1 MSLLQILTEGR
12 KEDFVARFSK
22 KFNEA
27 QLQQIINVSE
37 SLPGQNKYLNFIGN
51 VVNPN
56 NFDTDMSKLESL
68 LERFSTIGPNLP
80 IKDINQY
87 KTIEQLKN
95 VIDEYNNKIRRE
107 IKSDEQSDLVYE
119 DDDMVVIQPKTY
131 EASCKYG
138 AGTKWCTTATKSHFD
153 NHNKN
158 GKLFYFIDKKK
169 PTSDPLYKVALY
181 YTFDDNMKFYNA
193 TDDVIKSGWIFGSK
207 KLKNILDRVV
217 VYIQTNFGEE
227 YERIREED
235 RIRREQEARKMRRRM
250 AEQQERRE
258 ENLWQLPTDDEEALK
273 ANALFQFLVNEYNI
287 DYITDEEKQR
297 LRILKQELERLQEIY
312 DETENANENTDL
324 ISDIEVTEDEINEL
338 EGKIDVYYLIPEE
351 YRYYGLKMFDYN
363 GETWAVGTEDEFDEA
378 AHESAESLIDELGL
392 ESFNPSFTNEH
403 INKNKVRDYIKDF
416 FTDVIY
422 EDPSSYLNDEDR
434 ELSKSQIIEIN
445 ELQKEKNTLQVNIK
459 MLEQEKTQLD
469 VEKDTFEVNYDEMN
483 NNITEM
489 EDRISEIEDEIESIT
504 SDPEGDFSDEKIEEE
519 IESQGDYYAGDGK
532 HFYENYLGG
541 DNFTK
546 WLIDNNLI
554 DIESLIEDYIS
565 SDGHG
570 HVLDSYDGDYYREVI
585 ENVNYFIIRTN

>member
-22 KFNEA
+22 KFNET

-107 IKSDEQSDLVYE
+107 VKSDEQSDLVYE

-138 AGTKWCTTATKSHFD
+138 AGTKWCTTSTKSHFD

-227 YERIREED
+227 YERIREEN
-235 RIRREQEARKMRRRM
+235 RIRREEEARKMRERM
-250 AEQQERRE
+250 AEQQQRRE
-258 ENLWQLPTDDEEALK
+258 EDLWKLPTDDEEALK
-273 ANALFQFLVNEYNI
+273 ANALFKFLVTENNI
-287 DYITDEEKQR
+287 DYMTDEEKQR
-297 LRILKQELERLQEIY
+297 LRDLKQELERLQEIY
-312 DETENANENTDL
+312 NETENADENTDL
-324 ISDIEVTEDEINEL
+324 VSNIEVIENEINEL
-338 EGKIDVYYLIPEE
+338 EEKIDVYYLIPEQ
-351 YRYYGLKMFDYN
+351 YPHYGLQMFDYN
-363 GETWAVGTEDEFDEA
+363 DEQWVVGTEDEFDEA
-378 AHESAESLIDELGL
+378 AYESAKSLIDELGI
-392 ESFNPSFTNEH
+392 ESFNSSFVEGH
-403 INKNKVRDYIKDF
+403 IDDKKVKDYIKDF
-416 FTDVIY
+416 FYDMVY
-422 EDPSSYLNDEDR
+422 EEPSAYLDDSDR
-434 ELSKSQIIEIN
+434 ELSKSQMREIN
-445 ELQKEKNTLQVNIK
+445 ELQKEKTTLQVKIK
-459 MLEQEKTQLD
+459 MLEQEKKQLNM
-469 VEKDTFEVNYDEMN
+469 EEDTWEVDYDEMN
-483 NNITEM
+483 DNITEM

-504 SDPEGDFSDEKIEEE
+504 SNPEGDFSDEKIEGE
-519 IESQGDYYAGDGK
+519 IESQVDYYGGNAK
-532 HFYENYLGG
+532 NFYDNFWG
-541 DNFTK
+541 DNDFTK
-546 WLIDNNLI
+546 WMVNNRLI
-554 DIESLIEDYIS
+554 DIESLIKDYIE
-565 SDGHG
+565 SDGYG
-570 HVLDSYDGDYYREVI
+570 NVLSSYDGDYYTEEI
-585 ENVNYFIIRTN
+585 ENVNYYIIRVN

>member
-12 KEDFVARFSK
+12 KEEFVARFSK

-68 LERFSTIGPNLP
+68 LKRFSTIGPNLP

-107 IKSDEQSDLVYE
+107 VKSDEQSDLVYE

-138 AGTKWCTTATKSHFD
+138 AGTKWCTTSTKSHFD
-153 NHNKN
+153 THNKN

-227 YERIREED
+227 YERIREEN
-235 RIRREQEARKMRRRM
+235 RIRREEEARKMREKM
-250 AEQQERRE
+250 AEQQQRRE
-258 ENLWQLPTDDEEALK
+258 EDLWQLPTDDEEALK
-273 ANALFQFLVNEYNI
+273 ANALFKFLVNEYDI
-287 DYITDEEKQR
+287 DYMTDEEKQR
-297 LRILKQELERLQEIY
+297 LRDLKQELERLQEIY
-312 DETENANENTDL
+312 NETENANENTDL
-324 ISDIEVTEDEINEL
+324 VSNIEVTEDEINEL
-338 EGKIDVYYLIPEE
+338 EGKIDVYYLIPEQ
-351 YRYYGLKMFDYN
+351 YPYYGLQMFDYN
-363 GETWAVGTEDEFDEA
+363 DEQWAVGTEDEFDDA
-378 AHESAESLIDELGL
+378 AYESAKSLIDELGV
-392 ESFNPSFTNEH
+392 ESFISSFVEGH
-403 INKNKVRDYIKDF
+403 IDDEKVKDYIKDF
-416 FTDVIY
+416 FYDMVY
-422 EDPSSYLNDEDR
+422 EEPSAYLDDSDR
-434 ELSKSQIIEIN
+434 ELSKSQMREIN
-445 ELQKEKNTLQVNIK
+445 ELQKEKTTLQAKIK
-459 MLEQEKTQLD
+459 MLEQEKEQLNI
-469 VEKDTFEVNYDEMN
+469 EEDTWEVDYDEMN
-483 NNITEM
+483 DNITEM

-504 SDPEGDFSDEKIEEE
+504 SDPEGDFSDEKIEEA
-519 IESQGDYYAGDGK
+519 IESQVDYYGGNAK
-532 HFYENYLGG
+532 NFYDNFWG
-541 DNFTK
+541 DNDWC
-546 WLIDNNLI
+546 WL
-554 DIESLIEDYIS
+554 
-565 SDGHG
+565 
-570 HVLDSYDGDYYREVI
+570 
-585 ENVNYFIIRTN
+585 